1 MEKYKWS
8 YCLTNVQ
15 YNRLIRIINKIPG
28 LTAYLD
34 INDNPSLIDI
44 VRAFRNYTDSEGITT
59 TGMRI
64 NSEVLI
70 KWYDLYQKE
79 YAETHKS
86 NNSYSSFRLDRIL
99 TWNPRPQ
106 WSSNMKVEEIDYLD
120 HFIPKVPGLSNFL
133 YGEKDKS
140 NLYDLV
146 VYFQMRLNATG
157 VNEPEINF
165 LLETIKERFYRI
177 MDDHQDAIHYVN
189 HSHQIND
196 SELINQFQEQAE
208 KEFYKV
214 NLEKNICSNFI
225 NRYINC
231 SNPYIAGEI
240 FLRFFRANK
249 IDIALIFVQKAFT
262 YIFSAPNIYW
272 HNKEAVF
279 GSVNI
284 VYTLIE
290 ALGYEGVVKL
300 KESYSN
306 VSKSLLE
313 TAYLLLSRTI
323 YWYDKETYKDET
335 YDDLKRPISIQHK
348 LRAYRL
354 RAYLTETFGEFFF
367 PKTNEVERNMMTLA
381 DMLSAHEVAYANK
394 IVGRESIFRKDA
406 IKLFHTKGLFK
417 TCSPEQAAEKGFM
430 LSDHASQTIHSQY
443 KSGSYC
449 LTENDISN
457 VIKFLRIYFR
467 NKIIEAEKFN
477 IPISYL
483 KKDNYSPSFK
493 KEKDKIR
500 QYLQSNGIVCL
511 YHFTESDKIDSIIKY
526 GGLLSYKRCLD
537 EDIVMPVREDM
548 ALSRDIDAKFGL
560 EDYVRLSFCSHLP
573 KIDERKSEGANLVML
588 RICIDVA
595 LFDETMF
602 TDIEATH
609 NGLKYGNSFEDLKR
623 VNLAS
628 TQKEFCEPSD
638 PDFLQRQAE
647 ILVRGLI
654 PLKYIINISNPE
666 PIK

>member
-8 YCLTNVQ
+8 YCLTDVQ

-28 LTAYLD
+28 LSAYLD

-59 TGMRI
+59 TGMRV

-196 SELINQFQEQAE
+196 SELISQFQEQAE

-214 NLEKNICSNFI
+214 NLEKNICSNFT

-394 IVGRESIFRKDA
+394 IVGRESIFRQDA

-417 TCSPEQAAEKGFM
+417 RPFVATMLGISEGTVTNIKNEFEGTEKEKPKKKKTKRDIKKEQQKKKFEALAEN
-430 LSDHASQTIHSQY
+430 IHSY
-443 KSGSYC
+443 VESACNKVKV
-449 LTENDISN
+449 SN
-457 VIKFLRIYFR
+457 KEL
-467 NKIIEAEKFN
+467 
-477 IPISYL
+477 
-483 KKDNYSPSFK
+483 SFK
-493 KEKDKIR
+493 YD
-500 QYLQSNGIVCL
+500 
-511 YHFTESDKIDSIIKY
+511 
-526 GGLLSYKRCLD
+526 
-537 EDIVMPVREDM
+537 
-548 ALSRDIDAKFGL
+548 
-560 EDYVRLSFCSHLP
+560 
-573 KIDERKSEGANLVML
+573 
-588 RICIDVA
+588 
-595 LFDETMF
+595 
-602 TDIEATH
+602 
-609 NGLKYGNSFEDLKR
+609 SFEDLQHLLELI
-623 VNLAS
+623 NLS
-628 TQKEFCEPSD
+628 SVLE
-638 PDFLQRQAE
+638 E
-647 ILVRGLI
+647 I
-654 PLKYIINISNPE
+654 NEDESNGE
-666 PIK
+666 EV